1 MKHTETPLTTSMTY
15 QHKSGHY
22 RNKGDVNKIDDQDR
36 PAHDWYRFVLSFPP
50 HVVREYLERFGID
63 SHHRVLD
70 PFCGAGTTIVE
81 CKKLG
86 IPAVGIEANPLAHFV
101 AQVKIDW
108 SPDPDEL
115 IQHSEYVAERARAQ
129 LEADGI
135 EDDPLFPSMQR
146 ADAIRNLRT
155 LEPDMMHLLLKNS
168 ISPLPLH
175 KVLVLLDTL
184 TTYADQRFE
193 RHQRLALAKALPNSI
208 GNLHFGP
215 EVGVGPAKP
224 DTPVIAAWLEG
235 VAAIARDLRHL
246 RHLNHTEAMICHAD
260 ARSIGDV
267 LEGDQKTGFVVS

>member
-1 MKHTETPLTTSMTY
+1 MKHTEALLTTSMTY
-15 QHKSGHY
+15 LHKSGHY
-22 RNKGDVNKIDDQDR
+22 KSRGDVNKIDDQDR

-50 HVVREYLERFGID
+50 HLVREYLKRFGIN
-63 SHHRVLD
+63 SRHRVLD

-155 LEPDMMHLLLKNS
+155 LEPDVMHLLLKNS

-193 RHQRLALAKALPNSI
+193 RHQRLALAKALPNAI

-235 VAAIARDLRHL
+235 VATIARDLRHL
-246 RHLNHTEAMICHAD
+246 
-260 ARSIGDV
+260 
-267 LEGDQKTGFVVS
+267 EGDQKNRICGIMMATMPF

>member
-1 MKHTETPLTTSMTY
+1 MKHTEALLTTSMTY
-15 QHKSGHY
+15 LHKSGHY
-22 RNKGDVNKIDDQDR
+22 KSRGDVNKIDDQDR

-50 HVVREYLERFGID
+50 HLVREYLKRFGIN
-63 SHHRVLD
+63 SRHRVLD

-155 LEPDMMHLLLKNS
+155 LEPDVMHLLLKNS

-184 TTYADQRFE
+184 KTYADQRFE
-193 RHQRLALAKALPNSI
+193 HHQRLALAKALPNAI

-235 VAAIARDLRHL
+235 VATIARDLRH
-246 RHLNHTEAMICHAD
+246 
-260 ARSIGDV
+260 